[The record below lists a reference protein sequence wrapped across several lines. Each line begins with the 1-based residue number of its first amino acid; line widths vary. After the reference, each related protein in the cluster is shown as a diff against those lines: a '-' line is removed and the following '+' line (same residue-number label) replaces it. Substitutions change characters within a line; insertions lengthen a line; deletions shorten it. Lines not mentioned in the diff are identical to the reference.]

1 MPAGVSIYGTSP
13 ARLLQPFHKKF
24 IKTQGFPALLPIKTA
39 SGTMAAL
46 LREAV
51 PSTVLKEVGRM
62 WNWFNCYLS
71 GRHEFGVS
79 CEPGAIFL
87 RCSHCGRRSAGWAMD
102 TKSHKPAAPPRITRG
117 AMVTASQNAAVT
129 RRALPFSEAAAS

>member
-1 MPAGVSIYGTSP
+1 
-13 ARLLQPFHKKF
+13 
-24 IKTQGFPALLPIKTA
+24 
-39 SGTMAAL
+39 
-46 LREAV
+46 
-51 PSTVLKEVGRM
+51 M

-102 TKSHKPAAPPRITRG
+102 TKTHKPSIPPQVTRG
-117 AMVTASQNAAVT
+117 AVVATANHSASAK
-129 RRALPFSEAAAS
+129 RHALPFSGAAAS